1 MNRRTALKKFA
12 LTGAVAMF
20 LPACV
25 KDSGKVSSAL
35 ENLDI
40 TADDEELLAQ
50 IAETLI
56 PATDKPGAREVGAH
70 VFAFIMVN
78 DCLAPDRKEAFMSG
92 LRSFNKKAPVPG
104 GGTFLDASEQE
115 KAETLM
121 NIGKEG
127 TSVDAAVKE
136 FYSTARRYIIQ
147 GFTTSQYFMTEVKPH
162 KLVPGPVYKGC
173 VALPDNLQS

>member
-1 MNRRTALKKFA
+1 MNRRTAIKKFA
-12 LTGAVAMF
+12 LTGAVAML

-25 KDSGKVSSAL
+25 KDSRKVSSTL

-70 VFAFIMVN
+70 VFTFIMVN
-78 DCLAPDRKEAFMSG
+78 DCLPPAKKEAFMSG
-92 LRSFNKKAPVPG
+92 LRSFNEKAPLPG
-104 GGTFLDASEQE
+104 GGTFIDASKQE
-115 KAETLM
+115 KIETLE
-121 NIGKEG
+121 NFGKEG
-127 TSVDAAVKE
+127 TSADPGLKE
-136 FYSTARRYIIQ
+136 FYSTARGYIIQ
-147 GFTTSQYFMTEVKPH
+147 GFTSSQYFMTEVKPH